1 MSQWETKRGFIF
13 VTRNDQQMRYGFGR
27 FGLAFRAFQSF
38 PSVQYYPAVVLS
50 SGTNSERNRSKASW
64 DLEGLVML
72 HFPGEWKR
80 LSATDVCCGGT
91 PFLNLTS
98 FPSSSGERWETGQMQ
113 KFVKTRPEFV
123 KSGGEWVGKPHPGQG
138 VPEGDPMALLAVPTG
153 VLPSSLA
160 PPPQSRRPCRA
171 SSPGTRWAPCGRCAS
186 SWAAARG
193 RRSPFPAPPA
203 WSGLPG
209 LSGHWSRRQNKNHVI
224 VCSWCAALKL
234 AENQSQG
241 PQFTRNIH
249 RAGDWRTMREVIS
262 LFHSETKPI

>member
-160 PPPQSRRPCRA
+160 PPEPPPLQSFFARDKVGSLRALCQQLGSGTWEEVPVSCSPCLVWFA
-171 SSPGTRWAPCGRCAS
+171 WFVWALVPSAKQKSCHCAFVV
-186 SWAAARG
+186 
-193 RRSPFPAPPA
+193 RSPQTCREPV
-203 WSGLPG
+203 SGSPI
-209 LSGHWSRRQNKNHVI
+209 HKEH
-224 VCSWCAALKL
+224 
-234 AENQSQG
+234 SQG
-241 PQFTRNIH
+241 
-249 RAGDWRTMREVIS
+249 W
-262 LFHSETKPI
+262 